1 MDKIRCILL
10 VDDDQI
16 TNFANQLL
24 LEDLAVAEQVLV
36 ANNGQEAIQRIR
48 QQCGGGACP
57 ELILLDINMPVM
69 NGFEFLKAYEGLDVA
84 HKQSVVILMLTTS
97 MNPGDVERLKQVPIQ
112 GLLNKPLTEEMVRDL
127 LQRHF
132 NRQLPA

>member
-16 TNFANQLL
+16 TNFANELL

-36 ANNGQEAIQRIR
+36 AHNGQEALQRIR
-48 QQCGGGACP
+48 QGTAEACP

-69 NGFEFLKAYEGLDVA
+69 NGFEFLKAYEGLDA
-84 HKQSVVILMLTTS
+84 AYKQSVVILMLTTS
-97 MNPGDVERLKQVPIQ
+97 MNPGDLERLKQVPIQ

-127 LQRHF
+127 LRQHF